1 MLNRWTVLLSV
12 ALGVSGCASKS
23 TDISPSYVSP
33 ITYQNFSCEQLQ
45 AEAQGVSQRAAV
57 AAGQQDK
64 ARKNDTIKTTV
75 GVILFWPIILAND
88 GDGAKATE
96 LANLK
101 GQMNAIQQASVQRN
115 CGFKFEQS

>member
-1 MLNRWTVLLSV
+1 MNRAILVTTLLL
-12 ALGVSGCASKS
+12 AGCASKS
-23 TDISPSYVSP
+23 ADISPSYVSP
-33 ITYQNFSCEQLQ
+33 VTYQNFTCAQLQ
-45 AEAQGVSQRAAV
+45 TEAQGVSQRAAV
-57 AAGQQDK
+57 AAGQQDR

-101 GQMNAIQQASVQRN
+101 GQMDAIQQASVQKN
-115 CGFKFEQS
+115 CGFTFKQ